1 MPFLTSL
8 AGKFTIAGGTAVIA
22 GAAAM
27 TGFDCCPCDLL
38 CDAPA
43 DESTAS
49 VAPTAVAP
57 GAVAPAEPLPDMP
70 AGDYEVDAVHSTALF
85 RVQHAGAGQ
94 FWGRFNDVNGTVTYT
109 PDQDEHFSFDIDI
122 DLESVDSGHEK
133 LDQHL
138 KSPDFFNAK
147 EFEKMTFKST
157 EVERLGQNV
166 WDVTGDL
173 TLNGITKKVIAVV
186 RFTGTAEVMGR
197 RAGFEAE
204 FDIKRSDFE
213 HTYGIEGG
221 TLGDKTRIIVGLEA
235 IKSKDN

>member
-8 AGKFTIAGGTAVIA
+8 AGKVTVAGVTATIAGV
-22 GAAAM
+22 AAM
-27 TGFDCCPCDLL
+27 TGFDCSPCDLL
-38 CDAPA
+38 CDAP
-43 DESTAS
+43 EAS
-49 VAPTAVAP
+49 PSKVAAP
-57 GAVAPAEPLPDMP
+57 GAIAAAEPLPDMP
-70 AGDYEVDAVHSTALF
+70 AGDYTVDPVHSTALF

-94 FWGRFNDVNGTVTYT
+94 FWGRFNDVNGNVTYT
-109 PDQDEHFSFDIDI
+109 PDKQEHFSFDIDI
-122 DLESVDSGHEK
+122 DLESVDSGNEK

-173 TLNGITKKVIAVV
+173 TLNGVTKKVIAVV
-186 RFTGTAEVMGR
+186 RFTGTAELMGR

-213 HTYGIEGG
+213 HNYGIEKGV
-221 TLGDKTRIIVGLEA
+221 LGDRTRVVVGIEA
-235 IKSKDN
+235 VKAKDS